1 MAARLA
7 EIRPFLDERAW
18 RLLLG
23 AEARAIGYGG
33 MKVVAAAAKAK
44 ADTVSRGAHELESGV
59 VPDGR
64 VRAPGAGRPAAEVSD
79 PGECPRFRGQG
90 AGQGDPVRGVRR
102 DGEHRVGQCRDRRLL
117 ITADSG
123 GSNGGRLRLWKTELA
138 GLAAETGLEITVTHL
153 PPGTSKWNRIEHR
166 LFSHI
171 SMNWRAGPRPPTR

>member
-1 MAARLA
+1 MSITVVEQDRMAARLA

-79 PGECPRFRGQG
+79 PDLVAALEELVDPETR
-90 AGQGDPVRGVRR
+90 GDPESALRWTTKSTVHLSDELTKAGHGVSSVTVGRVLKQAGYSLQGNAKTVEGRQHPDR
-102 DGEHRVGQCRDRRLL
+102 DAQFLSL
-117 ITADSG
+117 I
-123 GSNGGRLRLWKTELA
+123 
-138 GLAAETGLEITVTHL
+138 
-153 PPGTSKWNRIEHR
+153 
-166 LFSHI
+166 HI
-171 SMNWRAGPRPPTR
+171 SE